1 MKWNKVPY
9 VYGYKIYRLDKSTNT
24 YKHVGTT
31 VGASNTSFT
40 DKGLE
45 VETLYS
51 YKVLA
56 FYGTNSGAYNGGESN
71 IVHAATQEKNIDKVS
86 IAKRAKDSLTLEW
99 TPQTEVS
106 GYHIVR
112 FNPATGKYKTVAYVK
127 GAKTI
132 LTQIPSWQAEQLT
145 LIKCVLTLKKAAA
158 AHFSNTPLP

>member
-56 FYGTNSGAYNGGESN
+56 FYGTNSGAYNGGES
-71 IVHAATQEKNIDKVS
+71 ISFMPLHR
-86 IAKRAKDSLTLEW
+86 KR
-99 TPQTEVS
+99 
-106 GYHIVR
+106 
-112 FNPATGKYKTVAYVK
+112 
-127 GAKTI
+127 I
-132 LTQIPSWQAEQLT
+132 LIRYQSPNGQRIL
-145 LIKCVLTLKKAAA
+145 LL
-158 AHFSNTPLP
+158 